1 MSDLIVELLARR
13 PPAVDDD
20 PVRLRTLLELL
31 NRPDR
36 AVPAVWVG
44 GGHGKSSVITMVAAI
59 FAALDVTAG
68 AATTPHLQDM
78 RERMRIAGEAISSDV
93 LRETLLYLEP
103 FLREVDL
110 RHPTP
115 LAFDEVMHVM
125 AATWFADAPVDV
137 AVFEGTPDQAARNDV
152 EVHIDG
158 SGTTVTSAGQSR
170 MLGSD
175 FSVGA
180 REVAVGGQQLT
191 LRGATGV
198 VTDVYLP
205 LHGAHQAD
213 NAAIA
218 LAVVE
223 AFLGYSGKLDVELL
237 RRAFASVRLPGR
249 LEVVRRTDAASV
261 LLDGARDATSAAALA
276 AALSSEFT
284 VRNRIGVA
292 GLVGPASSSG
302 AVGHGPASSSEAVAQ
317 SDADP
322 AGVIQA
328 LAGTLDHLVVAL
340 APTPDAVAPDAVVTA
355 AQQAGMAVEMAETIP
370 AALEFASGVATVED
384 AVVVFGGLQTVGA
397 ARRALGL
404 ALADD
409 LLRTK

>member
-13 PPAVDDD
+13 PPAVDGE

-44 GGHGKSSVITMVAAI
+44 GGHGKSSVIAMVAAI

-68 AATTPHLQDM
+68 AATAPHLQDM
-78 RERMRIAGEAISSDV
+78 RERMRIAGEAIGADA
-93 LRETLLYLEP
+93 LRETLHYLEP

-115 LAFDEVMHVM
+115 LTFDEVLHVM

-137 AVFEGTPDQAARNDV
+137 AVFEGTPDDTARNDV
-152 EVHIDG
+152 DVRIEG
-158 SGTTVTSAGQSR
+158 PATTVTGGDAQPR

-175 FSVGA
+175 FGVGA

-223 AFLGYSGKLDVELL
+223 AFLGYSGKLDVDLL

-261 LLDGARDATSAAALA
+261 LLDGARDATGAAALA
-276 AALSSEFT
+276 TALTSEFA

-292 GLVGPASSSG
+292 GLVG
-302 AVGHGPASSSEAVAQ
+302 GP
-317 SDADP
+317 DDDP
-322 AGVIQA
+322 AGVIRA
-328 LAGTLDHLVVAL
+328 LSEALDHLVVVL
-340 APTPDAVAPDAVVTA
+340 APTPDAIAPEAVAGA
-355 AQQAGMAVEMAETIP
+355 AQQAGLAVEMAETMP
-370 AALEFASGVATVED
+370 AALDSASGVATAED

-409 LLRTK
+409 LLHTK

>member
-78 RERMRIAGEAISSDV
+78 RERMRIAGEAIGSDV

-115 LAFDEVMHVM
+115 LTFDEVMHVM

-137 AVFEGTPDQAARNDV
+137 AVFEGTPDQAARTDV

-213 NAAIA
+213 NAALA

-292 GLVGPASSSG
+292 ALVGHGPASSSG
-302 AVGHGPASSSEAVAQ
+302 AVGQG
-317 SDADP
+317 ADP

-340 APTPDAVAPDAVVTA
+340 APTPDAIAPDAVVTA
-355 AQQAGMAVEMAETIP
+355 ARQAGMAVEMAETIP

-384 AVVVFGGLQTVGA
+384 AVVVFGGLQAVGA

>member
-20 PVRLRTLLELL
+20 PVRMRTLLELL

-36 AVPAVWVG
+36 AVPAVWVS
-44 GGHGKSSVITMVAAI
+44 GGHGKSSVIAMVAAI

-68 AATTPHLQDM
+68 AATSPHLQDM
-78 RERMRIAGEAISSDV
+78 RERMRIAGAAVSAEA
-93 LRETLLYLEP
+93 LRETLVYLEP

-115 LAFDEVMHVM
+115 LTFDEVMHVM

-137 AVFEGTPDQAARNDV
+137 AVFEGTPDDTARVDIAV
-152 EVHIDG
+152 RIDG
-158 SGTTVTSAGQSR
+158 PETTVTGADAQPR

-175 FSVGA
+175 FGVGA

-191 LRGATGV
+191 LRGTTGV
-198 VTDVYLP
+198 VPDVYLP

-261 LLDGARDATSAAALA
+261 LLDGARDATGAGALA
-276 AALSSEFT
+276 ATLAGEFT
-284 VRNRIGVA
+284 MRNRIGVA
-292 GLVGPASSSG
+292 GLVGVASGG
-302 AVGHGPASSSEAVAQ
+302 ATDGDE
-317 SDADP
+317 DDP
-322 AGVIQA
+322 AAVIGA
-328 LAGTLDHLVVAL
+328 LSASLDHLVVAL
-340 APTPDAVAPDAVVTA
+340 APTPEAPAPAAVVAA
-355 AQQAGMAVEMAETIP
+355 AQQAGMAVETAETIP
-370 AALEFASGVATVED
+370 AALEFASGVATAED

-404 ALADD
+404 ELADD
-409 LLRTK
+409 LLHTR

>member
-78 RERMRIAGEAISSDV
+78 RERMRIAGEAIGSDV

-115 LAFDEVMHVM
+115 LTFDEVMHVM

-213 NAAIA
+213 NAALA

-292 GLVGPASSSG
+292 AL
-302 AVGHGPASSSEAVAQ
+302 VGHGPASSSGAEGQ
-317 SDADP
+317 GADP

-340 APTPDAVAPDAVVTA
+340 APTPDAIAPDAVVTA
-355 AQQAGMAVEMAETIP
+355 ARQAGMAVEMAETIP

>member
-1 MSDLIVELLARR
+1 MSDLIVELVARR
-13 PPAVDDD
+13 PPGVDDD
-20 PVRLRTLLELL
+20 PVRMRTLLELL

-36 AVPAVWVG
+36 AVPAVWVS
-44 GGHGKSSVITMVAAI
+44 GGHGKSSVIAMVAAI

-68 AATTPHLQDM
+68 AATSPHLQDM
-78 RERMRIAGEAISSDV
+78 RERMRIAGEAVSAEA
-93 LRETLLYLEP
+93 LRETLVYLEP

-115 LAFDEVMHVM
+115 LTFDEVMHVM

-137 AVFEGTPDQAARNDV
+137 AVFEGTPDDTARVDIAVRINGP
-152 EVHIDG
+152 E
-158 SGTTVTSAGQSR
+158 TTITGGDSQPR

-175 FSVGA
+175 FGVGA

-191 LRGATGV
+191 LRGTTGV
-198 VTDVYLP
+198 VPDVYLP

-237 RRAFASVRLPGR
+237 RRAFASIRLPGR

-261 LLDGARDATSAAALA
+261 LLDGARDATGASALA
-276 AALSSEFT
+276 AALTGEFT
-284 VRNRIGVA
+284 MRNRIGVA
-292 GLVGPASSSG
+292 ALVGVPSDG
-302 AVGHGPASSSEAVAQ
+302 AAGVEE
-317 SDADP
+317 DDP
-322 AGVIQA
+322 AAVIGA
-328 LAGTLDHLVVAL
+328 LSAALDHLVVTL
-340 APTPDAVAPDAVVTA
+340 APTPEAPAPAAVVAA
-355 AQQAGMAVEMAETIP
+355 AQQAGMAVETAETIP
-370 AALEFASGVATVED
+370 AALELASGVATAED

-404 ALADD
+404 ELADD
-409 LLRTK
+409 LLHTR